1 MQAEDWA
8 DEGPGWHRAD
18 AIVGRVH
25 APVFP
30 DRDVAVEE
38 LGAVGDGRTDC
49 TDAIDAAIRAAS
61 EAGGGRVVLARG
73 EYLTGPIV
81 LRSGVNLH
89 VAAGATVRFVTDP
102 ERYLPAVLTR
112 FQGVEIMGYSP
123 LIYAL
128 DAENVA
134 VTGEGVLDGGA
145 SNENWW
151 PWSGLAEYGW
161 REGIRTQEQDWQ
173 VLAED
178 VRRGVPV
185 EQRVVAPGSHFRP
198 SMIEFYRCRNVWV
211 QGVTV
216 LRSPMWEIHP
226 VLCTNVLVEDVH
238 VDTYGPNNDG
248 FDPESCTDV
257 VVRRS
262 RFDVG
267 DDAIAIK
274 SGREEDGERV
284 GVPTRNVVIE
294 DCVMTTRYGA
304 FTIGSEL
311 TGGVSD
317 VYVRRCTIGSP
328 ELYYGLYIKSNA
340 ARGGYVENVYVDGVE
355 ASELKRELVSC
366 NLHRGEGLNGS
377 RVPVVRNIEIKN
389 VRVRKA
395 RRALH
400 LAGFAHS
407 PITDVR
413 LEDCVFEAMA
423 EKNAVDDV
431 VGLVLTNVTWR

>member
-1 MQAEDWA
+1 MQAVDWA

-18 AIVGRVH
+18 AIAGRVQ

-30 DRDVAVEE
+30 DREVAVEQF
-38 LGAVGDGRTDC
+38 GAIGDGRTDC
-49 TDAIDAAIRAAS
+49 TDAIAAAIRTVH
-61 EAGGGRVVLARG
+61 EAGGGRVVLASG

-81 LRSGVNLH
+81 LRSRVDLH
-89 VAAGATVRFVTDP
+89 VAGGATVRFVTDP
-102 ERYLPAVLTR
+102 ARYLPAVLTR

-151 PWSGLAEYGW
+151 PWSGLGEYGW

-173 VLAED
+173 LLVED

-185 EQRVVAPGSHFRP
+185 QQRVVAPGSHFRP

-216 LRSPMWEIHP
+216 VRSPMWEIHP

-238 VDTYGPNNDG
+238 IDTYGPNNDG
-248 FDPESCTDV
+248 VDPESCTDV
-257 VVRRS
+257 VIRRC

-267 DDAIAIK
+267 DDSIAIK

-294 DCVMTTRYGA
+294 DCVMTSRYGA

-328 ELYYGLYIKSNA
+328 DLYYGLYIKSNA
-340 ARGGYVENVYVDGVE
+340 ARGGYVTNVYVDGVE
-355 ASELKRELVSC
+355 ASELKKEFLSL
-366 NLHRGEGLNGS
+366 NLHRGEGLDGP
-377 RVPVVRNIEIKN
+377 RVPVVRNIQITN
-389 VRVRKA
+389 VRVGRAK
-395 RRALH
+395 RALH
-400 LAGFAHS
+400 VAGFTHS
-407 PITDVR
+407 PITDLR
-413 LEDCVFEAMA
+413 IEDCVFGPMA
-423 EKNAVDDV
+423 EEDAITDV
-431 VGLVLTNVTWR
+431 VGMVLTNVTTS

>member
-18 AIVGRVH
+18 AIVGRVN

-38 LGAVGDGRTDC
+38 LGAVGDGQSDC
-49 TDAIDAAIRAAS
+49 TEAIAAAIRAVH

-89 VAAGATVRFVTDP
+89 VAAGARVRFVTEP

-173 VLAED
+173 VLVED

-185 EQRVVAPGSHFRP
+185 EQRVVAPRSHFRP

-238 VDTYGPNNDG
+238 IDTYGPNNDG
-248 FDPESCTDV
+248 VDPECCTDV
-257 VVRRS
+257 VIRRS

-274 SGREEDGERV
+274 SGREDDGERV

-340 ARGGYVENVYVDGVE
+340 ARGGYVTNVYVDGVE
-355 ASELKRELVSC
+355 ASELKKEFLSL
-366 NLHRGEGLNGS
+366 NLHRGEGLNGP
-377 RVPVVRNIEIKN
+377 RIPVVRNIQITN
-389 VRVRKA
+389 VRVGKA
-395 RRALH
+395 KRALH
-400 LAGFAHS
+400 VAGFTHS
-407 PITDVR
+407 PITD
-413 LEDCVFEAMA
+413 LGIEDCVFGSMA
-423 EKNAVDDV
+423 EENAITDV
-431 VGLVLTNVTWR
+431 VGMVLTNVTTT